1 MATINL
7 RDLYPE
13 EELDCIIEVR
23 NGDAEAF
30 KATLT
35 KEIADVYFEEQRR
48 ENAYQRR
55 LYRNRAHYSLDCGD
69 GIENDAISTTVDP
82 FEEYADKL
90 SRQQLHNA
98 IKSLPGKQ
106 RKRIYAHYFLGMSK
120 AEIARSESVDEKNVR
135 QAIERGIAALK
146 NLLKN
151 FSE

>member
-13 EELDCIIEVR
+13 EELDCIIEVQ

-55 LYRNRAHYSLDCGD
+55 LFRNKAHYSLDCDD
-69 GIENDAISTTVDP
+69 GIENDAINSSADL
-82 FEEYADKL
+82 FEEYAAKL
-90 SRQQLHNA
+90 SKQQLHNA
-98 IKSLPGKQ
+98 LNSLPEKQ
-106 RKRIYAHYFLGMSK
+106 RKRIYAQYFCGMNRS
-120 AEIARSESVDEKNVR
+120 EIARAEGVDVSSVRESINAGLIK
-135 QAIERGIAALK
+135 LK
-146 NLLKN
+146 NILQKFL
-151 FSE
+151 